1 MDIFQRHLLDIHH
14 RPEMLSTEEKR
25 RENQATIIVKRQSFF
40 FFFFFFLHFKFK
52 NVKTYFHLEGHIRA
66 GSEPDPAHRLWFAN
80 P

>member
-40 FFFFFFLHFKFK
+40 FFFFFLHFKFK